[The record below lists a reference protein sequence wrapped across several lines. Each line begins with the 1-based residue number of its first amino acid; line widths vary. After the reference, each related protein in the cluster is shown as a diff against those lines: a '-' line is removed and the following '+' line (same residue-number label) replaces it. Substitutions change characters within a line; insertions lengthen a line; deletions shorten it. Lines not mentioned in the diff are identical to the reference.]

1 MSNLHFQDCDQT
13 IIFEGSEGMTLV
25 FDGVPG
31 PQGEADKR
39 IGGALLTDPG
49 AGLMVTGTSV
59 AIMRI
64 PSDLNGMA
72 LVEVGACCHTA
83 GNSGATGVQI
93 RRVRAGVSV
102 NMLSTQITIDANETD
117 SSTAATPAVIN
128 SANRSVQTGDQIHF
142 DITSVSSGSVGVFV
156 SFTFDTV

>member
-1 MSNLHFQDCDQT
+1 MSNLQFQDCDQT
-13 IIFEGSEGMTLV
+13 IVFEGSEGMTLV
-25 FDGVPG
+25 FGGVPG

-39 IGGALLTDPG
+39 IGGVLLTDPN
-49 AGLMVTGTSV
+49 AGLMITGNSV

-64 PSDLNGMA
+64 PSDLNGMS

-83 GNSGATGVQI
+83 GNSGTTGVQI
-93 RRVRAGVSV
+93 RRIRSGASV

-128 SANRSVQTGDQIHF
+128 SSNRSVQTGDQIHF
-142 DITSVSSGSVGVFV
+142 DITSVSSGAIGVFV
-156 SFTFDTV
+156 SFTFDNV